1 MWSGPCGDANSVLG
15 TRILFYFSDVGV
27 GGVQGRARV
36 GLAAT
41 VFEASGKAK
50 KAPVP
55 CRVSPLEI
63 GWNKGIRK
71 LWLECDSVIAV
82 QMIEQEVPS
91 DHPLSNILISEK
103 RSKAGYLKTGEYW
116 RTLVLSRYELI
127 FKVPLCNL
135 EVVKGWCWDA
145 FDVGVHVLRSIAVPL
160 DGVSGVFC
168 GGPGVA

>member
-1 MWSGPCGDANSVLG
+1 MESRPRLLPTFCSLPLLQS
-15 TRILFYFSDVGV
+15 LFRHQCPSCVDYNLHSDP
-27 GGVQGRARV
+27 R
-36 GLAAT
+36 L
-41 VFEASGKAK
+41 EAF
-50 KAPVP
+50 PLH
-55 CRVSPLEI
+55 VSPLEI